1 MKTIRAVEVCCPL
14 FEREGDPRLPSPRL
28 WDLADQIVG
37 AEKGASSWTL
47 MHRFNLCHDLLEG
60 VEDDEEALALL
71 FAWLRYSAT
80 RQLDW
85 QRRYNTQPREL
96 SRAQERLTKRL
107 AGIWRRQ
114 PPRDALGTGAGGRTW
129 VRLLLTTL
137 GRGGDGQQVRD
148 EILRIMHRHDLK
160 EASGTFVEEW
170 HQKLHNNTTPDDVV
184 IGTAYLAFLKSDGNL
199 SRFYQTLEAGGVTRE
214 RLRGFERP
222 IKADPGFFPG
232 RKDALI
238 QDFENFL
245 RILKSVHSGTDLQ
258 SAANAARSRLGQGPN
273 QQLDALFSLRQ
284 RGAATEELVPA
295 ATSARGAEGSD
306 RHGDG

>member
-1 MKTIRAVEVCCPL
+1 MKTIRAVEVYCPL

-96 SRAQERLTKRL
+96 SRAEERLTKRL

-184 IGTAYLAFLKSDGNL
+184 ICTAYLAFLKSDGDL

-214 RLRGFERP
+214 RLRGF
-222 IKADPGFFPG
+222 D
-232 RKDALI
+232 
-238 QDFENFL
+238 
-245 RILKSVHSGTDLQ
+245 
-258 SAANAARSRLGQGPN
+258 ARSRPTPG
-273 QQLDALFSLRQ
+273 FSPTGRT
-284 RGAATEELVPA
+284 R
-295 ATSARGAEGSD
+295 
-306 RHGDG
+306 